1 MLGITNGSWARGP
14 CESEWSLTCSPLRFL
29 KSFSL
34 ISVILLFCRSS
45 RVVSSGISSGTA
57 FRPKGGDFNK
67 NLINCMCGYDSQ
79 QHTSAINPSEWW
91 MVEFEVRRWQW
102 WFRCW
107 EVNHTLTPR
116 GNGYKTVTRY
126 SSLVSVRLCPTVW
139 KCVVCICGTLC
150 LELLV
155 FILGRRIFF
164 LSGNMWIFKSSH
176 KNNQI
181 DTEHHS
187 VFFDSVD
194 DSKSLFRFFKAINKN
209 RCSWFDDLFLIWT
222 AKKN

>member
-1 MLGITNGSWARGP
+1 MGTRPYGS
-14 CESEWSLTCSPLRFL
+14 ELSLTCSPLRFL

-107 EVNHTLTPR
+107 EVNQALTPR
-116 GNGYKTVTRY
+116 GNGYKMVTRF

-150 LELLV
+150 CCQRQCVLSMSCRKDSLDADVWIWCFELLV
-155 FILGRRIFF
+155 FILGFF
-164 LSGNMWIFKSSH
+164 FVM
-176 KNNQI
+176 
-181 DTEHHS
+181 
-187 VFFDSVD
+187 
-194 DSKSLFRFFKAINKN
+194 
-209 RCSWFDDLFLIWT
+209 
-222 AKKN
+222 

>member
-1 MLGITNGSWARGP
+1 MGTRP

-116 GNGYKTVTRY
+116 GNGYKTITRY

-150 LELLV
+150 CCQRQCVLSMSCRKDSLDTDVWMWCLELLV

-164 LSGNMWIFKSSH
+164 LSANMCGFLNHPIKIIRLIL
-176 KNNQI
+176 KNM
-181 DTEHHS
+181 
-187 VFFDSVD
+187 FFWA
-194 DSKSLFRFFKAINKN
+194 SLGFF
-209 RCSWFDDLFLIWT
+209 W
-222 AKKN
+222 